1 MKKEIEIIPYDANTG
16 IQLSW
21 EKNFTIE
28 VKNTSNEVIISANN
42 EGLLS
47 LARHLLT
54 LAQNEVPVGTH
65 IHLDEYNSLEEGS
78 IDLIIEKQGENKNE
92 QR

>member
-1 MKKEIEIIPYDANTG
+1 MKQEIEIVKYDANKGVQFT
-16 IQLSW
+16 W

-28 VKNTSNEVIISANN
+28 VKNEGGKVIISANN

-47 LARHLLT
+47 LANHLLT
-54 LAQNEVPVGTH
+54 LAQKEVPIGSH

-78 IDLIIEKQGENKNE
+78 VDLILEKRNY
-92 QR
+92 

>member
-1 MKKEIEIIPYDANTG
+1 MKQEIEIVQYDANKG
-16 IQLSW
+16 IQFNW
-21 EKNFTIE
+21 EENFEIE
-28 VKNTSNEVIISANN
+28 VKNEGGEVIISANN

-54 LAQNEVPVGTH
+54 LAQNEVPIGTH

-78 IDLIIEKQGENKNE
+78 IGLTFEKRN
-92 QR
+92 

>member
-1 MKKEIEIIPYDANTG
+1 MKQEVEIIQYDANKG
-16 IQLSW
+16 IQFNW
-21 EKNFTIE
+21 EENFAIKVIKE
-28 VKNTSNEVIISANN
+28 DGEIIISANN
-42 EGLLS
+42 EGLIS

-78 IDLIIEKQGENKNE
+78 VDLTIVKSIY
-92 QR
+92 

>member
-1 MKKEIEIIPYDANTG
+1 MKQEIEITQYDAKKG
-16 IQLSW
+16 IQFNW
-21 EKNFTIE
+21 EKNFAIK
-28 VKNTSNEVIISANN
+28 VKNEGDEVIISANN

-78 IDLIIEKQGENKNE
+78 IDLIVEKN
-92 QR
+92 